1 MQAFLFQILVR
12 LEEKRVQNN
21 PNNWPGMYELVQSW
35 WRGETPVGAILLAM
49 FMAVLRIAYT
59 GGGWRRMILEGLLC
73 GALTLTVAS
82 ALAYFDWPRT
92 ATIAIGGSVGFIG
105 VDSLRTFVLRFI
117 GNRIG
122 VKDDSERGPGHT
134 K

>member
-1 MQAFLFQILVR
+1 MKMQT
-12 LEEKRVQNN
+12 N
-21 PNNWPGMYELVQSW
+21 PHNLPGLSELIQCW

-82 ALAYFDWPRT
+82 GLGYLDWPRT
-92 ATIAIGGSVGFIG
+92 ATIAIGGAVGFIG
-105 VDSLRTFVLRFI
+105 VDSLRAFVLRFI

-122 VKDDSERGPGHT
+122 VKDDSQ
-134 K
+134 